1 MGGMSIPGV
10 NGSVVS
16 STNVPSLEDRKN
28 LKQGGKV
35 SNDKE
40 MVDGVASILRRVK
53 DKDNRQDLAKQLSKQ
68 FDREKVRYNL
78 SDFLN
83 KSKVKK

>member
-1 MGGMSIPGV
+1 MSIPGV

-16 STNVPSLEDRKN
+16 NTNAPTLKN
-28 LKQGGKV
+28 KKGYKQGGNIDH
-35 SNDKE
+35 SDDKE

-53 DKDNRQDLAKQLSKQ
+53 DKDNRASLANQLSNQ
-68 FDREKVRYNL
+68 FKREKVNYNL
-78 SDFLN
+78 DDFLN